1 MNYKEAIEAEL
12 LSELEIPTKEVIDFQ
27 RNDAKNMNDEDL
39 LLFIRG
45 HRGNCE
51 CPYCEE
57 TYVRDFGE

>member
-45 HRGNCE
+45 HRGNCDGLLILSE
-51 CPYCEE
+51 
-57 TYVRDFGE
+57 